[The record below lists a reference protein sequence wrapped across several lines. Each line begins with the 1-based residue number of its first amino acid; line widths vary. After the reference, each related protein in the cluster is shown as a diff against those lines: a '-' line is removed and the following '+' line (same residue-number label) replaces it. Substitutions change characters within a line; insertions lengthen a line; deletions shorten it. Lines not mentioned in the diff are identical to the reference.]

1 MNDLVSVV
9 NGKVVVTSKQV
20 ADHFGRIH
28 RDVMRATERLIND
41 IGEEKG
47 SVFYAHSSYLSL
59 QNKTLDC
66 YEMNRDGFTLLVMG
80 FDGKKALEWKVKY
93 MEAFNKMEAEI
104 LSNHTKE
111 ISVMDELNKAYLLME
126 SDKEKASVF
135 GSGLNEWKAIRKEH
149 MERVNKLQE
158 DVQMLLNFKDAK

>member
-1 MNDLVSVV
+1 MNDLVSVI

-20 ADHFGRIH
+20 ADHFGKVH
-28 RDVMRATERLIND
+28 RQILRDIRDLISD
-41 IGEEKG
+41 SGEFG
-47 SVFYAHSSYLSL
+47 QYSFVLSSYKSL
-59 QNKTLDC
+59 QNKELPC
-66 YEMNRDGFTLLVMG
+66 YEMTRDGFSLLAMG
-80 FDGKKALEWKVKY
+80 FTGKKAIEWKIKY
-93 MEAFNKMEAEI
+93 INAFNKMEAEI
-104 LSNHTKE
+104 LSNRTKE

>member
-1 MNDLVSVV
+1 MNDLVSVS

-20 ADHFGRIH
+20 SDHFGKVH
-28 RDVMRATERLIND
+28 RQILRDIRDLISD
-41 IGEEKG
+41 SGEFG
-47 SVFYAHSSYLSL
+47 QYSFVLSSYKSL
-59 QNKTLDC
+59 QNKELPC
-66 YEMNRDGFTLLVMG
+66 YEMTRDGFSLLAMG
-80 FDGKKALEWKVKY
+80 FTGKKAIEWKIKY
-93 MEAFNKMEAEI
+93 INAFNKMEAEI
-104 LSNHTKE
+104 LSNRTKE

-135 GSGLNEWKAIRKEH
+135 GSGLNEWKQIRKEH

>member
-1 MNDLVSVV
+1 MNDLVSVI

-20 ADHFGRIH
+20 ADHFAKIH
-28 RDVMRATERLIND
+28 RNVMRD
-41 IGEEKG
+41 IKKELSTAGDFGVLNFE
-47 SVFYAHSSYLSL
+47 HSYYISE
-59 QNKTLDC
+59 QNKTLPC
-66 YEMNRDGFTLLVMG
+66 YSMTRDGFSLLAMG
-80 FDGKKALEWKVKY
+80 FTGPDAQQWKIKY
-93 MEAFNKMEAEI
+93 ITAFNAMESEI

-126 SDKEKASVF
+126 SDKEKASIF

-158 DVQMLLNFKDAK
+158 DVQMLLNFK

>member
-1 MNDLVSVV
+1 MNDLVSVS

-20 ADHFGRIH
+20 ADAFGKIH
-28 RDVMRATERLIND
+28 RHILRDIRDLIAES
-41 IGEEKG
+41 GEFGESSFG
-47 SVFYAHSSYLSL
+47 LSSYKSL
-59 QNKTLDC
+59 QNKELPC
-66 YEMNRDGFTLLVMG
+66 YEMTRDGFSLLAMG
-80 FDGKKALEWKVKY
+80 FTGKKAIEWKIKY
-93 MEAFNKMEAEI
+93 INAFNKMEAEI
-104 LSNHTKE
+104 LSNRTKE

-135 GSGLNEWKAIRKEH
+135 GSGLNEWKQIRKGH

>member
-1 MNDLVSVV
+1 MNDLVSVI

-20 ADHFGRIH
+20 SDHFGKIH
-28 RDVMRATERLIND
+28 SHVLRDIRDLIVEAGD
-41 IGEEKG
+41 FGG
-47 SVFYAHSSYLSL
+47 SNFGLSLYKSL
-59 QNKTLDC
+59 QNKELPC
-66 YEMNRDGFTLLVMG
+66 YEMTRDGFSLLAMG
-80 FDGKKALEWKVKY
+80 FTGKKAIEWKIKY
-93 MEAFNKMEAEI
+93 INAFNKMEAEI
-104 LSNHTKE
+104 LSNRTKE

-135 GSGLNEWKAIRKEH
+135 GSGLNEWKQIRKEH